1 MSDEKPPMPPQPTT
15 KQIPAVSVP
24 SDTMNAILVELRGMR
39 GDVQDVKGD
48 VDMLVGQG
56 RAMAKWRGEVEE
68 WRATVDSAL
77 TRNSSRVKQPSSHD
91 LETASAVA
99 SEVVART
106 ALETK
111 VTSIEAKVDA
121 QGKMLAANTATTDEI
136 KKAVTGWFKK
146 HPAVGVALAGVII
159 EALRWAHTALT
170 AGPHL

>member
-15 KQIPAVSVP
+15 KQIQAVTVP
-24 SDTMNAILVELRGMR
+24 SNTMDAILVELRGMR

-91 LETASAVA
+91 IETKA
-99 SEVVART
+99 EVT

-111 VTSIEAKVDA
+111 VASIETKVDA
-121 QGKMLAANTATTDEI
+121 QGTMLAANTATTDEI

-159 EALRWAHTALT
+159 EALRWAHAWLT
-170 AGPHL
+170 SGAHL